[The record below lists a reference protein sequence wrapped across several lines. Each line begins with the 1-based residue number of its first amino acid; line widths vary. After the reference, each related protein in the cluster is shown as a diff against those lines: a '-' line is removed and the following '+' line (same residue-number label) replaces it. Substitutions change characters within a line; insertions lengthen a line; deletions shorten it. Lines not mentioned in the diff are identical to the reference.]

1 LPLVVGGRSSGARV
15 ACRTATA
22 AGAIGVICLAFPL
35 QPPRRAGTTPAPS
48 RLPELDHVTIPTLV
62 VQGERDPFGTPP
74 ADKHRQVITVP
85 GDHSLKTDIQ
95 AVATAIQT
103 WLVHLLANERK
114 GLTPRLK
121 FDQLPW
127 DQSRR

>member
-1 LPLVVGGRSSGARV
+1 MSPS
-15 ACRTATA
+15 
-22 AGAIGVICLAFPL
+22 
-35 QPPRRAGTTPAPS
+35 PPWSCKANETPSAP
-48 RLPELDHVTIPTLV
+48 H
-62 VQGERDPFGTPP
+62 P
-74 ADKHRQVITVP
+74 ANKHRQVITVP
-85 GDHSLKTDIQ
+85 GDHSLKTALP